1 MEAPVPSATSLD
13 VSLGQ
18 KLRLIREANGLSQR
32 ELARRAGV
40 TNSSV
45 SLIEQGQVSPS
56 VASLARLLA
65 AIPVSLAHFFACLP
79 AEEPARFFATDK
91 LSDSNYDWAVEQS
104 LPPEMSVASAPLRRL
119 LVRGDSGE
127 APLFSAQAQVFW
139 LVTGSLW
146 VTAGT
151 QRRALKAG
159 EGVYIPAGQAY
170 RLQNGGPA
178 EAEVLV
184 ARA

>member
-1 MEAPVPSATSLD
+1 MEESVHNATSLD
-13 VSLGQ
+13 ISLGR

-40 TNSSV
+40 TNSSI

-79 AEEPARFFATDK
+79 EREPARFFPSDNP
-91 LSDSNYDWAVEQS
+91 SDSGYDWAEEQP
-104 LPPEMSVASAPLRRL
+104 LPPDMPLLSAPLRRM

-127 APLFSAQAQVFW
+127 TPLFCPQAQVFW
-139 LVTGSLW
+139 LVAGSLR
-146 VTAGT
+146 VTAGI
-151 QRRALKAG
+151 QLRDLNAG

-170 RLQNGGPA
+170 RLQNGGVA
-178 EAEVLV
+178 EAEVMV